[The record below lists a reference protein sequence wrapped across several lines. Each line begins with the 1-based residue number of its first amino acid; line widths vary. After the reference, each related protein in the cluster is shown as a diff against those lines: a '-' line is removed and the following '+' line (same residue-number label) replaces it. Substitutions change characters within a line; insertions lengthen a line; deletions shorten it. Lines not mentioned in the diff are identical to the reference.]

1 MVRPARPADL
11 DAAAAIWLE
20 GNLSAHDFIPPQY
33 WQGNVELVKGLLAQA
48 EVYVYEDEGE
58 VLGFLGLEDGYIAG
72 IFVRSEARSRGTGR
86 QLLEAVKGLYSRLTL
101 RVYQKNRRAADFYRR
116 EGFSVREESVDE
128 GTGEAEY
135 WMEWEA

>member
-1 MVRPARPADL
+1 MLFR
-11 DAAAAIWLE
+11 
-20 GNLSAHDFIPPQY
+20 S
-33 WQGNVELVKGLLAQA
+33 
-48 EVYVYEDEGE
+48 VYEDEGE

-86 QLLEAVKGLYSRLTL
+86 QLLEAAKGLYSRLTL

>member
-58 VLGFLGLEDGYIAG
+58 VLGFLGRRTAILRASSSGARRGPEGPAG
-72 IFVRSEARSRGTGR
+72 SCWRP
-86 QLLEAVKGLYSRLTL
+86 
-101 RVYQKNRRAADFYRR
+101 RRACTA
-116 EGFSVREESVDE
+116 
-128 GTGEAEY
+128 A
-135 WMEWEA
+135 